1 MSETRLPPA
10 FADLERFASK
20 WCLASEPERY
30 AERMAS
36 SMEEMQ
42 EFYDA
47 CFPRVEEAIDYCDK
61 FPLDDLPDDAL
72 HLLYLIYSL
81 IMVSMPVD
89 VWHHVA
95 AKRSRS
101 AKADGSSGALIG
113 PARSRSRGRCR
124 GSRRP
129 SRPRPCGSGGR

>member
-1 MSETRLPPA
+1 MSEPMLPPA
-10 FADLERFASK
+10 FSDLERFAAK

-47 CFPRVEEAIDYCDK
+47 VFGRVEEAIEYCDK

-81 IMVSMPVD
+81 VMVSMPVD
-89 VWHHVA
+89 VWHQARVVDA
-95 AKRSRS
+95 GEAYFDRS
-101 AKADGSSGALIG
+101 IE
-113 PARSRSRGRCR
+113 PV
-124 GSRRP
+124 P
-129 SRPRPCGSGGR
+129 

>member
-1 MSETRLPPA
+1 MSAPMLPPA
-10 FADLERFASK
+10 FADLERFAAT

-30 AERMAS
+30 AQRMAS

-42 EFYDA
+42 ELYDA
-47 CFPRVEEAIDYCDK
+47 VYPRVEEAIDYCDK

-89 VWHHVA
+89 VWHQARVVDA
-95 AKRSRS
+95 GEAYFDRSVE
-101 AKADGSSGALIG
+101 
-113 PARSRSRGRCR
+113 PV
-124 GSRRP
+124 P
-129 SRPRPCGSGGR
+129 

>member
-1 MSETRLPPA
+1 VSEPMLPPA
-10 FADLERFASK
+10 FADLERFAAK

-47 CFPRVEEAIDYCDK
+47 LYPRVEEAIDYCDK

-72 HLLYLIYSL
+72 HLLSLVYSL

-89 VWHHVA
+89 VWHQARVVDA
-95 AKRSRS
+95 GEAYFDRS
-101 AKADGSSGALIG
+101 IE
-113 PARSRSRGRCR
+113 PV
-124 GSRRP
+124 P
-129 SRPRPCGSGGR
+129 

>member
-1 MSETRLPPA
+1 MSQPMLPPA
-10 FADLERFASK
+10 FADLEPFAAK

-36 SMEEMQ
+36 SMDEMQ

-47 CFPRVEEAIDYCDK
+47 FYPRVEAAIAYCDK

-89 VWHHVA
+89 VWHQARVVDA
-95 AKRSRS
+95 GEAYFDRS
-101 AKADGSSGALIG
+101 IE
-113 PARSRSRGRCR
+113 PV
-124 GSRRP
+124 P
-129 SRPRPCGSGGR
+129 

>member
-1 MSETRLPPA
+1 MSEPMLPPA
-10 FADLERFASK
+10 FSDLERFAAK

-47 CFPRVEEAIDYCDK
+47 VFPRMEEAIEYCDK

-72 HLLYLIYSL
+72 HLLYLIYSVV
-81 IMVSMPVD
+81 MVSMPVD
-89 VWHHVA
+89 VWHQARVVDA
-95 AKRSRS
+95 GEAYFDRS
-101 AKADGSSGALIG
+101 IE
-113 PARSRSRGRCR
+113 PV
-124 GSRRP
+124 P
-129 SRPRPCGSGGR
+129 

>member
-1 MSETRLPPA
+1 MSAPMLPPA
-10 FADLERFASK
+10 FADLERFAEK

-47 CFPRVEEAIDYCDK
+47 CYPRVEAAIDYCDK

-72 HLLYLIYSL
+72 HLLYLVYSL
-81 IMVSMPVD
+81 IMVSMPIE
-89 VWHHVA
+89 VWHQARVVDA
-95 AKRSRS
+95 GEAYFDRSVEP
-101 AKADGSSGALIG
+101 I
-113 PARSRSRGRCR
+113 P
-124 GSRRP
+124 
-129 SRPRPCGSGGR
+129 

>member
-1 MSETRLPPA
+1 MSESASEARLPPA
-10 FADLERFASK
+10 FADLERFAPK

-61 FPLDDLPDDAL
+61 FPLDDVPEGTLLKVVETGFDAL
-72 HLLYLIYSL
+72 
-81 IMVSMPVD
+81 P
-89 VWHHVA
+89 
-95 AKRSRS
+95 
-101 AKADGSSGALIG
+101 
-113 PARSRSRGRCR
+113 PARRAEAYRGNE
-124 GSRRP
+124 
-129 SRPRPCGSGGR
+129 GGWTGQMEAIQKHMEKVP

>member
-1 MSETRLPPA
+1 MLPPA
-10 FADLERFASK
+10 FADLERFAAK

-47 CFPRVEEAIDYCDK
+47 LYPRVEEAIDYCDK

-72 HLLYLIYSL
+72 HLLYLVYSL

-89 VWHHVA
+89 VWHQARVVDA
-95 AKRSRS
+95 GEAYFDRSVE
-101 AKADGSSGALIG
+101 
-113 PARSRSRGRCR
+113 PV
-124 GSRRP
+124 P
-129 SRPRPCGSGGR
+129 

>member
-1 MSETRLPPA
+1 MSEPMLPPA
-10 FADLERFASK
+10 FADLERFAAK

-47 CFPRVEEAIDYCDK
+47 LYPRVEEAIDYCDK

-72 HLLYLIYSL
+72 HLLYLVYSL

-89 VWHHVA
+89 VWHQARVVDA
-95 AKRSRS
+95 GEAYFDRSVE
-101 AKADGSSGALIG
+101 
-113 PARSRSRGRCR
+113 PV
-124 GSRRP
+124 P
-129 SRPRPCGSGGR
+129 